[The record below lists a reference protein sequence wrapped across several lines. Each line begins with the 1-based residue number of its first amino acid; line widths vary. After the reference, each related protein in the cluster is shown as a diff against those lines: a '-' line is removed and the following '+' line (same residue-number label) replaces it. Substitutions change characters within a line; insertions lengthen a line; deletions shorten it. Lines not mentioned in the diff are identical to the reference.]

1 MPKIIA
7 LTGAKGSGKDTVAGI
22 IKAKYDNVATVAF
35 ADPIKNVI
43 QHIFQLDTQSN
54 DEYDRLKRS
63 DLSALSPD
71 GDTEVPWVTWKHI
84 PGRHVVREIGML
96 MRSYNE
102 KQFTEYVEDQFKQHP
117 DKMWVITDLRFDNEY
132 TMLKKWNAKI
142 IKINRPYY
150 EYDGHITERGFDD
163 HLVHK
168 IILNDGSMEF
178 LNTRVSVVM
187 ESLIKEW

>member
-43 QHIFQLDTQSN
+43 QHIFNLDPSSVDQYDLFKRTDINFQLPGYLNQS
-54 DEYDRLKRS
+54 LH
-63 DLSALSPD
+63 A
-71 GDTEVPWVTWKHI
+71 
-84 PGRHVVREIGML
+84 RHVVREIGML

-102 KQFTEYVEDQFKQHP
+102 KQFTEYVEEQFKQHP
-117 DKMWVITDLRFDNEY
+117 DKLWVITDLRFDNEY
-132 TMLKKWNAKI
+132 TMLKKWNARI
-142 IKINRPYY
+142 IKINRPRY

-168 IILNDGSMEF
+168 IILNDGSMEY
-178 LNTRVSVVM
+178 LKTRVDVIM
-187 ESLIKEW
+187 DSLMKEWQ